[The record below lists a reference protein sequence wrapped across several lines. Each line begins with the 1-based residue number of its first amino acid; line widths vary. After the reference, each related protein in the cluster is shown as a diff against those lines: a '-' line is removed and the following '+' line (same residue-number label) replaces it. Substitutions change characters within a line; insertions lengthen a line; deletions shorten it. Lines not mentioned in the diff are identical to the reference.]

1 MTKLK
6 IWGWGDYPAL
16 SEWMVNVISGAYERG
31 KGGCDYTKERRGPQ
45 EGRALSRE
53 DATLALNRSRHEAG
67 HARKAA
73 PGSGKGRKMDF
84 PPEPPDSTHSKNK
97 KNGKR
102 YTCSQGKR
110 KRRVLEPQS
119 APSQCLADR
128 NWITGAGGSLQEWVR
143 GLPS

>member
-1 MTKLK
+1 M
-6 IWGWGDYPAL
+6 
-16 SEWMVNVISGAYERG
+16 SSVVHMREERG
-31 KGGCDYTKERRGPQ
+31 DVTTQRRGEDRRR
-45 EGRALSRE
+45 EGRSERE